1 MWRIVKIENDQ
12 LVLIYNEKGN
22 RVVWD
27 DRFNTERNRTDGI
40 NDYSVSRIY
49 DNLTDIYKNDTIFN
63 KNTRNLLA
71 IHNIY
76 IGKRSESDMYNDGSI
91 EKSSLLENLTKLL
104 GFSPRYTNSPFK
116 SYKPS
121 PLYTLVS
128 FSLI

>member
-49 DNLTDIYKNDTIFN
+49 DNLTAIYKNDTIFN

-71 IHNIY
+71 ILVKEVNLIC
-76 IGKRSESDMYNDGSI
+76 IMI
-91 EKSSLLENLTKLL
+91 VLLKN
-104 GFSPRYTNSPFK
+104 R
-116 SYKPS
+116 
-121 PLYTLVS
+121 LY
-128 FSLI
+128 